1 MTATSQAHAPGRA
14 RNRRGEGA
22 LLREEIVEA
31 ALVLLAESGDVG
43 EIRLRAVARKV
54 GIAATSIY
62 LHFPD
67 VESLVEAALDRAFD
81 EFDAARDAAAAHART
96 PAGILH
102 ARARAYCR
110 FALEHPGLYR
120 TMFQVDRPSTP
131 RGRASFATLVQAIE
145 RCQEAGASASRESPR
160 RLAALVWAALHGLV
174 SLRIT
179 RAQFDWPSSLERDV
193 DRVVDLIVELRR

>member
-1 MTATSQAHAPGRA
+1 
-14 RNRRGEGA
+14 

-31 ALVLLAESGDVG
+31 ALALLAESGDVG

-67 VESLVEAALDRAFD
+67 VESLVDAAIDRAFD
-81 EFDAARDAAAAHART
+81 EFDAARDAAAKRART
-96 PAGILH
+96 PAGVLR

-110 FALEHPGLYR
+110 FALENPGLYR
-120 TMFQVDRPSTP
+120 AMFQVSRPSTP

-145 RCQEAGASASRESPR
+145 RCQKSGASASRDAPE
-160 RLAALVWAALHGLV
+160 RLAVLVWAALHGLV

-179 RAQFDWPSSLERDV
+179 RSQFAWPASLERDV
-193 DRVVDLIVELRR
+193 DRIVDLIAELPR